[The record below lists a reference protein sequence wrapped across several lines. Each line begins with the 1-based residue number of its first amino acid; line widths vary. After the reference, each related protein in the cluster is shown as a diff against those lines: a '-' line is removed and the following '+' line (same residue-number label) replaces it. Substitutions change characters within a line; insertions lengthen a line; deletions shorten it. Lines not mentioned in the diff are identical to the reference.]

1 MATWTNPITFVVNA
15 VLSAAQLNAN
25 IRDNLLYLL
34 QGRPCTVV
42 NRTGS
47 SDYTTTS
54 TSFVD
59 VDASNLIITQYSQ
72 SGRVKLTAIFGALAA
87 VATDFDITVD
97 GVRGG
102 GSAGLLRQLGAS
114 DGGSSRPIAI
124 VFIFTGLSVGN
135 HTFKLQWKVDSGT
148 GTIKNNAS
156 PIIMMA
162 EEV

>member
-1 MATWTNPITFVVNA
+1 MTYIVNA

-34 QGRPCTVV
+34 QGRPITVI

-59 VDASNLIITQYSQ
+59 VDAANLIITQYSQ
-72 SGRVKLTAIFGALAA
+72 SGRVKLSVTLATLAA

-97 GVRGG
+97 GTRAGG
-102 GSAGLLRQLGAS
+102 AAGLVRQIGAS
-114 DGGSSRPIAI
+114 DGGSTRPITI
-124 VFIFTGLSVGN
+124 LFIFTGLSVGN

-148 GTIKNNAS
+148 GTIKNNVS